1 MKALSPIAALCFALA
16 ASCAALR
23 TAPAHD
29 SPIAVLDGAGIASPE
44 MSVASGDMVTFLNG
58 DSQPH
63 QIFSPEC
70 PELDSTL
77 LRPGQSYRT
86 ALGTGPKVCH
96 FQDLLAPSAGAYSG
110 TVEVRQAPRDVLSID
125 TPS

>member
-1 MKALSPIAALCFALA
+1 MKALSRIAVLLFAAA

-23 TAPAHD
+23 SQLHD
-29 SPIAVLDGAGIASPE
+29 ATIAVLDGSGISSPA
-44 MSVASGDMVTFLNG
+44 MSVESGDTVTFLNG
-58 DSQPH
+58 DSSPH
-63 QIFSPEC
+63 QIYSPEC

-77 LRPGQSYRT
+77 LRPGESHRT
-86 ALGTGPKVCH
+86 ALGAGPKICH

-110 TVEVRQAPRDVLSID
+110 TVEVRQVAPDPLSID

>member
-1 MKALSPIAALCFALA
+1 MKALSRIAVLFLALA
-16 ASCAALR
+16 ASCAALQ
-23 TAPAHD
+23 TPPAHD
-29 SPIAVLDGAGIASPE
+29 SPIAVLDGTGIASPE
-44 MSVASGDMVTFLNG
+44 MSVDAGEMITFLNG
-58 DSQPH
+58 DARPH
-63 QIFSPEC
+63 QIYSPEC

-110 TVEVRQAPRDVLSID
+110 TVEVRQAPRDVLTID
-125 TPS
+125 SPS